1 MKNFKMLAFFRAAA
15 IAAGVVVAAVSGA
28 SAEPV
33 SIVAFGD
40 SLTAGYGLGPGE
52 SFPEQLEAALRK
64 RGNNVTVANAGVSG
78 DTTSDGLARLEWS
91 IPADADLVIVEFG
104 GNDALR
110 GIDPAITRAALSQI
124 LHKLADR
131 GQAVLLAGMKAPRN
145 LGDSYAEAFDGM
157 FPELAAEYRV
167 AFHPFF
173 LEGVAT
179 DARLNQADGM
189 HPSAAGVAKI
199 VEAIL
204 PKVEA
209 MIASPAASG

>member
-15 IAAGVVVAAVSGA
+15 VAAGLIGA
-28 SAEPV
+28 GVPGVSAEPV

-91 IPADADLVIVEFG
+91 IPAEADLVIVEFG

-110 GIDPAITRAALSQI
+110 GIDPAITRAALSEI
-124 LHKLADR
+124 LRKLTER
-131 GQAVLLAGMKAPRN
+131 GQAVLLAGMMAPRN
-145 LGDSYAEAFDGM
+145 LGDSYAAAFDAI
-157 FPELAAEYRV
+157 FPELAAEYGV

-179 DARLNQADGM
+179 DANLNLADGM
-189 HPSAAGVAKI
+189 HPNAAGVARI
-199 VEAIL
+199 VKAIL
-204 PKVEA
+204 PKVET
-209 MIASPAASG
+209 MIASPAVSG